1 MDRFCVG
8 RTYERR
14 GNAAAGSGLPEV
26 YASSIC
32 SIAVLG
38 VKGLSL
44 CLAVRT
50 KVVANAPALVELPVT
65 IIATVAWVK
74 ANALSSSPSES
85 SRAGSRE
92 RFTRTISDVEP
103 LMKMASWGVSVF
115 AFAQNCVTVLG
126 RSVAFSL

>member
-14 GNAAAGSGLPEV
+14 GNAAAGAGLPEV
-26 YASSIC
+26 HAISIW

-38 VKGLSL
+38 VKGRSL
-44 CLAVRT
+44 CLAIWT
-50 KVVANAPALVELPVT
+50 NVVANAPALVVVPVKVRRT
-65 IIATVAWVK
+65 AWVK

-92 RFTRTISDVEP
+92 RFTRTSLNVEP
-103 LMKMASWGVSVF
+103 LMKMASWGFGDS
-115 AFAQNCVTVLG
+115 AQAHNCVIVLG

>member
-14 GNAAAGSGLPEV
+14 GNAAAGAGLPEV
-26 YASSIC
+26 HAISIW

-38 VKGLSL
+38 VKGRSL
-44 CLAVRT
+44 VLAIRT
-50 KVVANAPALVELPVT
+50 NVVANAPALVVLPVM
-65 IIATVAWVK
+65 ILATAWVK

-103 LMKMASWGVSVF
+103 LRKMASWGVSVS

>member
-1 MDRFCVG
+1 
-8 RTYERR
+8 
-14 GNAAAGSGLPEV
+14 
-26 YASSIC
+26 
-32 SIAVLG
+32 
-38 VKGLSL
+38 
-44 CLAVRT
+44 
-50 KVVANAPALVELPVT
+50 VELPVT

-126 RSVAFSL
+126 RSVAFSLWEFDFYLFKLWTDLLSWRFDSIAEGSQQCYLDS